1 MSTCLSCKQ
10 GGCAPFIKYCKSC
23 YDKLNCPERQCK
35 TCGSGFFLRFSRN
48 PALREKQLFWFDCAD
63 CHKKKMHPV
72 SVSVEKRKHEDL
84 EDGEIILPNPPPPF
98 ELANY
103 FEIFQAN
110 PEKFFQTFHNLLE
123 RVERLEKCFFDF
135 NK

>member
-1 MSTCLSCKQ
+1 
-10 GGCAPFIKYCKSC
+10 
-23 YDKLNCPERQCK
+23 
-35 TCGSGFFLRFSRN
+35 
-48 PALREKQLFWFDCAD
+48 
-63 CHKKKMHPV
+63 MHPV